1 MERYPILIFLVLV
14 LLPLSFAAENETI
27 IIQPTA
33 PQTTSIEKLVS
44 SMDAMKAQIAS
55 LETNNNELRVQ
66 LDAKLST
73 QYWGYLLFAVV
84 WTIFVLAMRGILSE
98 IWTWWMFSRKK
109 RKTEKFQERIAA
121 ELRNTDAELRNITSM
136 LQIIHSSLASIKSDV
151 VAVEKQKKPEVRRS
165 FWDKL
170 LGRNK
175 DAI

>member
-1 MERYPILIFLVLV
+1 MERYKILIFLVLV
-14 LLPLSFAAENETI
+14 LLPLSYAAENET

-33 PQTTSIEKLVS
+33 PQTTSIEKLVA
-44 SMDAMKAQIAS
+44 SMDALKAQISS

-73 QYWGYLLFAVV
+73 QYWGYLLFTAA
-84 WTIFVLAMRGILSE
+84 WTIFILAMRGILSE
-98 IWTWWMFSRKK
+98 VWTWWMFSRKK

-121 ELRNTDAELRNITSM
+121 ELRNTDAELRNITGM

-151 VAVEKQKKPEVRRS
+151 VAVEKQKKPVVERS

>member
-1 MERYPILIFLVLV
+1 MTRYTILIFLVLT
-14 LLPLSFAAENETI
+14 LLSVSFAAENET

-33 PQTTSIEKLVS
+33 PQTTSIEKLVA

-73 QYWGYLLFAVV
+73 QYWGFLLFVAVYTICILSLKGILGEV
-84 WTIFVLAMRGILSE
+84 WTWKMY
-98 IWTWWMFSRKK
+98 SRKK
-109 RKTEKFQERIAA
+109 RNVEKFQEKVAE
-121 ELRNTDAELRNITSM
+121 ELRHNVARLSAINTTLAMI
-136 LQIIHSSLASIKSDV
+136 QSSLETMRSEV
-151 VAVEKQKKPEVRRS
+151 VAVEKQKKPVVIRS